1 MFVDLNNT
9 VVVNNEEEEKSYAIG
24 KEV

>member
-9 VVVNNEEEEKSYAIG
+9 VVVNNEEEEKSFAIG